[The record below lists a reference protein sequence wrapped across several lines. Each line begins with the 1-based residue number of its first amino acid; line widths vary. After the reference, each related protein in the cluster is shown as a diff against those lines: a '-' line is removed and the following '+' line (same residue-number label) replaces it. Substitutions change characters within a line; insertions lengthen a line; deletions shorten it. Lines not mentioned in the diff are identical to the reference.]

1 MEVGAT
7 LDTLKQS
14 TAAGMKGK
22 SSSYTLLYLFLYSLS
37 KETFHTE
44 KKDTVT
50 IAVPLHYLRYF
61 ALMDQN
67 YFLNFVSALK

>member
-37 KETFHTE
+37 KETFHTG